1 MKKTTLTFEKACKS
15 VGQSI
20 LVYIAVDLASEAF
33 SAIKKKR
40 AKKRE
45 EKKPEDIL
53 IFKDPLNGDECS
65 PVEDTAEEEITAE

>member
-1 MKKTTLTFEKACKS
+1 MKKINLTFEKACTS

-33 SAIKKKR
+33 SSIKKKR
-40 AKKRE
+40 AKKKAE
-45 EKKPEDIL
+45 QKPDDIL

-65 PVEDTAEEEITAE
+65 PENTAEMEITAE

>member
-1 MKKTTLTFEKACKS
+1 MKKSTLTFEKACKS

-33 SAIKKKR
+33 SSIKKKR
-40 AKKRE
+40 AKKKAE
-45 EKKPEDIL
+45 QKPDDIL

-65 PVEDTAEEEITAE
+65 PENTAEMEITAE

>member
-1 MKKTTLTFEKACKS
+1 MKKSTLTFEKTCTT

-45 EKKPEDIL
+45 EKKLDDIL
-53 IFKDPLNGDECS
+53 IFKDPLNGNECS
-65 PVEDTAEEEITAE
+65 PVEETAEEEITA